1 VHNRASSKLFSRW
14 DLVLAILAGVLSMA
28 LYVRTMVPGVL
39 PFDSGEF
46 QVLAY
51 QVGLAHGTGYA
62 VYILLAKLFIT
73 LVPVGDVAFRVSLF
87 STCMAA
93 LAVAGTYLC
102 ARLLCKS
109 PWAALLSSLVLAV
122 SSTFW
127 SQSILAEVYS
137 SAAAFLVAVWLA
149 LLNWYTSGNKRA
161 LFVVGVCGGLGLGL
175 HATFATVSPP
185 VGLFLVLNW
194 KRWKELWKP
203 ALLGVL
209 VGAVAFLSVYAIVD
223 LHAPSANIWNTC
235 YGPARSAWM
244 LSEADIKNPLKRA
257 QFLLLAGQWNSG
269 MFTDPAED
277 MPASLSDYIGLLPRQ
292 FAPVTMGLALL
303 GLLVLLVRD
312 WRCAA
317 LFVMALMAH
326 WTFFFNFRVMGMY
339 VYYIPSYIW
348 IALLAAVGADG
359 IAWLIGKIPWRSV
372 PRMLEPVVMLAL
384 LASCVAPRLSP
395 AWTAVQKGQ
404 SPFIGQ
410 EGYLVQNDTLAKY
423 QTVSRVVSQLEPNA
437 IMLQSWDE
445 LYQYWYAALFEQHR
459 TDLRFIE
466 QHPYHEPFTLPDST
480 IEFIRANIDTH
491 PIYLYR
497 ELPEVE
503 QAGFKWH
510 IVTIDTLQFLKVEKP

>member
-1 VHNRASSKLFSRW
+1 
-14 DLVLAILAGVLSMA
+14 
-28 LYVRTMVPGVL
+28 
-39 PFDSGEF
+39 
-46 QVLAY
+46 
-51 QVGLAHGTGYA
+51 
-62 VYILLAKLFIT
+62 
-73 LVPVGDVAFRVSLF
+73 
-87 STCMAA
+87 
-93 LAVAGTYLC
+93 
-102 ARLLCKS
+102 
-109 PWAALLSSLVLAV
+109 
-122 SSTFW
+122 
-127 SQSILAEVYS
+127 
-137 SAAAFLVAVWLA
+137 
-149 LLNWYTSGNKRA
+149 
-161 LFVVGVCGGLGLGL
+161 
-175 HATFATVSPP
+175 
-185 VGLFLVLNW
+185 
-194 KRWKELWKP
+194 
-203 ALLGVL
+203 
-209 VGAVAFLSVYAIVD
+209 
-223 LHAPSANIWNTC
+223 
-235 YGPARSAWM
+235 M